1 MFTELFSYDVFAPC
15 CLSSRSWS
23 RSCISLEFLTCVE
36 QISAR
41 DFFFLPLKQYSPVI
55 IMQILSV
62 VQIFIFSYLGS
73 WSSHTL
79 KSALSLGITLGN
91 VFTAK
96 NRFSLLTCLVWGKIQ
111 NVVLILYCI
120 HTASCIGTSLFWLH
134 GGAFHVSMYNMC
146 TVFFGFFFF
155 SHKIYQWMFIFQA
168 DSSSKYNLK
177 EKKKSPQYF
186 GSCVYRT
193 FTYTAFPQFVGR

>member
-1 MFTELFSYDVFAPC
+1 
-15 CLSSRSWS
+15 
-23 RSCISLEFLTCVE
+23 
-36 QISAR
+36 
-41 DFFFLPLKQYSPVI
+41 
-55 IMQILSV
+55 MQILSV

-120 HTASCIGTSLFWLH
+120 HTASCIGTSLFWFH

-146 TVFFGFFFF
+146 TVVFGVFFLIRSTNGCLY
-155 SHKIYQWMFIFQA
+155 SKQI
-168 DSSSKYNLK
+168 SSSKYNLK
-177 EKKKSPQYF
+177 EKKKAHSILVV
-186 GSCVYRT
+186 VYIKRT